1 MNHPES
7 LNTLDIEC
15 IQLDTSTLL
24 EQVIQAWTQLQIQQ
38 PLVHCITNSVA
49 ANYVANILLAAGAS
63 PAMIDNP
70 FEAEAF
76 AKISAAVSINLGT
89 PTTEQMQ
96 AMQITANTA
105 QVHDKP
111 WVLDPVGYG
120 AILQWRSEMTNT
132 LLAYKPTIIRGN
144 ASEISTLAGN
154 QVESKGVDS
163 TLNSADVYTQAQALL
178 EHCECVAIS
187 GESDFIVSKQW
198 NAVIQINGG
207 SYLQP
212 KVTATG
218 CALGALIAAYTAVST
233 PTIACIAAHVHFA
246 IAGILAFEKAQTVG
260 SFNVAFIDEVF
271 SLSAEKIHEYADITV
286 VSNSKI

>member
-1 MNHPES
+1 MNHPE
-7 LNTLDIEC
+7 
-15 IQLDTSTLL
+15 QLISAEVEQPHLETSEILK
-24 EQVIQAWTQLQIQQ
+24 QVVDAWTKLHLQQ

-70 FEAEAF
+70 FEAESF
-76 AKISAAVSINLGT
+76 VKISTALSINLGT

-96 AMQITANTA
+96 AMNIAAKTA
-105 QVHDKP
+105 QLHQKP

-120 AILQWRSEMTNT
+120 PILAWRSDMVDQ
-132 LLAYKPTIIRGN
+132 LLNYQPTIIRGN

-163 TLNSADVYTQAQALL
+163 TLNSADVYQQAKALL
-178 EHCECVAIS
+178 THTECVAIS
-187 GESDFIVSKQW
+187 GESDFIVSREL

-218 CALGALIAAYTAVST
+218 CALGALIAAYSAVTT
-233 PTIACIAAHVHFA
+233 PTIAAISAHVHFA
-246 IAGILAFEKAQTVG
+246 IAGKLAYDRAQNVG
-260 SFNVAFIDEVF
+260 RFNVAFLDYVYSMNEEMIA
-271 SLSAEKIHEYADITV
+271 SYADIQIMT
-286 VSNSKI
+286 S